1 MNSTKSNLLFWIG
14 IITATWFALTGI
26 AWAYYACLVIAY
38 PFGLTSFLIWRSIK
52 RDGKSRNKFI
62 PIILIIGLVFS
73 ISVLLYLMLVD

>member
-1 MNSTKSNLLFWIG
+1 MKIANTDLLFWIA

-26 AWAYYACLVIAY
+26 VWAYCACLFIAY

-62 PIILIIGLVFS
+62 PIILIIGMVFS
-73 ISVLLYLMLVD
+73 ISVLVHLLLFG